1 MKWALSQGFEEC
13 NGNGIN
19 GKKRVLSEKS
29 KKEWETWIEEKKGE
43 KVVKKIGVKNV
54 EKVKVNKEVE
64 AKEKTENNYEDEVEE
79 KVVDDDPHDTVGLI
93 CLDSKGRLACGTST
107 SG

>member
-1 MKWALSQGFEEC
+1 MCGDGALKWALSQGFEEC

-19 GKKRVLSEKS
+19 GKNRVLSEKS
-29 KKEWETWIEEKKGE
+29 KKEWETWIEEKKEE
-43 KVVKKIGVKNV
+43 KIVEKSEVKNV
-54 EKVKVNKEVE
+54 TKE
-64 AKEKTENNYEDEVEE
+64 AKEKNEDEVEN

>member
-29 KKEWETWIEEKKGE
+29 KKEWETWIEEKKRE
-43 KVVKKIGVKNV
+43 KVAEERDAKNV
-54 EKVKVNKEVE
+54 KKEVE
-64 AKEKTENNYEDEVEE
+64 VEVKNENGNNYEDEVKKD

-93 CLDSKGRLACGTST
+93 CLDSKGKLACGTST